1 MIARRKEVTAV
12 LTLEDYLTA
21 FIGSLTAHAALAV
34 YLFVMMDVRGWRILK
49 KLPAL
54 LLSPLAASLLQVG
67 LYVLIPG
74 HVLVR
79 YYISSFAVLLMCT
92 FWARWAWR
100 TEFWR
105 AFSAVC
111 IGGVFQVSTSCLSQI
126 LLLNSEL
133 QFTVVVY
140 LVVVPISALL
150 LHRLRFGHWFRFLL
164 EEGFGQRRT
173 ALFLFALEAAMET
186 FLILQAGIQP
196 EYLVPYFMLVLA
208 MAALESGLVIHL
220 AQRLDAARKV
230 AAQQDVIAQQQLYE
244 RDLEAIRQEVRAFRH
259 DYKNLLAGLSE
270 QADEG
275 ELNQLRTAL
284 SELDTGFDRRI
295 GEKIRASTQIGNVR
309 VPQVRSLLLSK
320 LAVMVQKGIDCRL
333 EAIYSME
340 RVGMDVWDFT
350 RCLGI
355 LLDNAAEAAAE
366 TETPWVEIVLLS
378 QKGRLSLRVSNPYIG
393 AIDPDKIWTEG
404 FSTKGEGRGL
414 GLSSYQRILKDYPHT
429 VASTSWANGVFVQE
443 LVVEEKA

>member
-1 MIARRKEVTAV
+1 M
-12 LTLEDYLTA
+12 LTLEDYLTT

-79 YYISSFAVLLMCT
+79 YCISSFAVLLMCT

-111 IGGVFQVSTSCLSQI
+111 MGGVFQVSTSCLSQI

-140 LVVVPISALL
+140 LVVIPISALL

-208 MAALESGLVIHL
+208 MAALEAGLVIHL

-414 GLSSYQRILKDYPHT
+414 GLPGYQRILEDYPHT
-429 VASTSWANGVFVQE
+429 AASTSWADGVFIQK
-443 LVVEEKA
+443 LTVEENA

>member
-1 MIARRKEVTAV
+1 M
-12 LTLEDYLTA
+12 LTLEDYLTT

-79 YYISSFAVLLMCT
+79 YCISSFAVLLMCT

-111 IGGVFQVSTSCLSQI
+111 MGGVFQVSTSCLSQI

-150 LHRLRFGHWFRFLL
+150 LHRLRFGRWFRFLL

-173 ALFLFALEAAMET
+173 ALFLFAL
-186 FLILQAGIQP
+186 
-196 EYLVPYFMLVLA
+196 
-208 MAALESGLVIHL
+208 
-220 AQRLDAARKV
+220 
-230 AAQQDVIAQQQLYE
+230 
-244 RDLEAIRQEVRAFRH
+244 
-259 DYKNLLAGLSE
+259 
-270 QADEG
+270 
-275 ELNQLRTAL
+275 
-284 SELDTGFDRRI
+284 
-295 GEKIRASTQIGNVR
+295 
-309 VPQVRSLLLSK
+309 
-320 LAVMVQKGIDCRL
+320 
-333 EAIYSME
+333 
-340 RVGMDVWDFT
+340 
-350 RCLGI
+350 
-355 LLDNAAEAAAE
+355 
-366 TETPWVEIVLLS
+366 
-378 QKGRLSLRVSNPYIG
+378 
-393 AIDPDKIWTEG
+393 
-404 FSTKGEGRGL
+404 
-414 GLSSYQRILKDYPHT
+414 
-429 VASTSWANGVFVQE
+429 
-443 LVVEEKA
+443 

>member
-1 MIARRKEVTAV
+1 M
-12 LTLEDYLTA
+12 LTLEEYLTA
-21 FIGSLTAHAALAV
+21 LIGSLTAHAALAV
-34 YLFVMMDVRGWRILK
+34 YLFMMMDARGWRILK
-49 KLPAL
+49 KLPVL

-67 LYVLIPG
+67 LYMLIPSC
-74 HVLVR
+74 VLVR

-92 FWARWAWR
+92 LCTRWSWR

-111 IGGVFQVSTSCLSQI
+111 MGGVFQVSTSCLSQI

-150 LHRLRFGHWFRFLL
+150 LHRLHFGHWFRFLL
-164 EEGFGQRRT
+164 EEGFGQHRT

-208 MAALESGLVIHL
+208 MAALEAGLVIHL
-220 AQRLDAARKV
+220 AKRLDTARKA

-275 ELNQLRTAL
+275 SWTNCAPLCRNWTRAL
-284 SELDTGFDRRI
+284 TG
-295 GEKIRASTQIGNVR
+295 A
-309 VPQVRSLLLSK
+309 
-320 LAVMVQKGIDCRL
+320 
-333 EAIYSME
+333 
-340 RVGMDVWDFT
+340 
-350 RCLGI
+350 
-355 LLDNAAEAAAE
+355 
-366 TETPWVEIVLLS
+366 
-378 QKGRLSLRVSNPYIG
+378 
-393 AIDPDKIWTEG
+393 
-404 FSTKGEGRGL
+404 
-414 GLSSYQRILKDYPHT
+414 
-429 VASTSWANGVFVQE
+429 
-443 LVVEEKA
+443 

>member
-1 MIARRKEVTAV
+1 M

-21 FIGSLTAHAALAV
+21 FVGSLTAHAALAV

-49 KLPAL
+49 RLPAL
-54 LLSPLAASLLQVG
+54 LLSPLLASLLQVG
-67 LYVLIPG
+67 LHVLIPD

-92 FWARWAWR
+92 FWARWSWR

-111 IGGVFQVSTSCLSQI
+111 MGGVFQVSTSCLSQI

-150 LHRLRFGHWFRFLL
+150 LHRLHFGHWFRFLL
-164 EEGFGQRRT
+164 EEGFGQHRT

-208 MAALESGLVIHL
+208 MAALEAGLVIHL
-220 AQRLDAARKV
+220 AKRLDTARKA
-230 AAQQDVIAQQQLYE
+230 AAQQDVIAQQQFYE

-275 ELNQLRTAL
+275 ELDQLRAAL

-295 GEKIRASTQIGNVR
+295 GEKIQASTQIGNVR
-309 VPQVRSLLLSK
+309 VPPGAQPPAVQAGRYGKAGYQLPPGGTLPCGEDWHGPMGLYPLSGHP
-320 LAVMVQKGIDCRL
+320 AGQRCRGRFGNGY
-333 EAIYSME
+333 A
-340 RVGMDVWDFT
+340 
-350 RCLGI
+350 LG
-355 LLDNAAEAAAE
+355 
-366 TETPWVEIVLLS
+366 
-378 QKGRLSLRVSNPYIG
+378 R
-393 AIDPDKIWTEG
+393 
-404 FSTKGEGRGL
+404 
-414 GLSSYQRILKDYPHT
+414 DYPA
-429 VASTSWANGVFVQE
+429 ASKGQAVPSDFQPLRWDYRPG
-443 LVVEEKA
+443 